1 MPPDRKEYQ
10 KEYYQKNKEK
20 LQKQN
25 REYYHKNKE
34 KINKQ
39 HREYLKEYRQKN
51 KEKLKAKDKEYNQ
64 TPAGIKFNRIQNWK
78 HRGVIFFDFD
88 LLYDIYISTTHCDEC
103 GVELTEDKKF
113 KSTTRCLDHCHET
126 GEVRNI
132 LCHTCNNK
140 RR

>member
-1 MPPDRKEYQ
+1 MPFDKKEWC

-20 LQKQN
+20 I
-25 REYYHKNKE
+25 KE
-34 KINKQ
+34 QEK
-39 HREYLKEYRQKN
+39 RYRQKN
-51 KEKLKAKDKEYNQ
+51 KEKLKVYHKKYSQ
-64 TPAGIKFNRIQNWK
+64 TPAGKKNRRINNWK
-78 HRGVIFFDFD
+78 RLGVIFFDFE
-88 LLYDIYISTTHCDEC
+88 LLHDIYISTSHCDEC

>member
-1 MPPDRKEYQ
+1 MPFDKKEWC

-20 LQKQN
+20 I
-25 REYYHKNKE
+25 KE
-34 KINKQ
+34 QEK
-39 HREYLKEYRQKN
+39 RYRQKN
-51 KEKLKAKDKEYNQ
+51 KEKLKVYHKKYSQ
-64 TPAGIKFNRIQNWK
+64 TPAGKKNRRINNWK
-78 HRGVIFFDFD
+78 RLGVIFFDFE
-88 LLYDIYISTTHCDEC
+88 LLHDIYISTTHCDEC